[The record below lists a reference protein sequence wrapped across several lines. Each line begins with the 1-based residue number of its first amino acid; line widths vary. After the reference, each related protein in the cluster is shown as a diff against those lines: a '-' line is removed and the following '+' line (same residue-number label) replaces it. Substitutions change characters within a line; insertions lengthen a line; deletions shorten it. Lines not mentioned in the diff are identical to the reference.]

1 MYRTRDIF
9 IDFLGARVNCLI
21 RVPFEILP
29 LVCHQGAPRYEKFL
43 SKFLIYR
50 FVLFF
55 PSFLQSE
62 REVSNEMRDSRENR
76 AFLLPSIVYPLGK
89 INSEK
94 KKNNKTIITGTE
106 YTLR

>member
-9 IDFLGARVNCLI
+9 IDFLGTRVNCLI

-55 PSFLQSE
+55 PFFFTKRERSFE
-62 REVSNEMRDSRENR
+62 RNERFARESSVST
-76 AFLLPSIVYPLGK
+76 SIDCVPFGK
-89 INSEK
+89 
-94 KKNNKTIITGTE
+94 NKF
-106 YTLR
+106 